1 MPSALLIH
9 GVPIECINQAAVT
22 YYVPAQVIIS
32 VLAVEGGNV
41 GTASPNKNGTYDF
54 GPMQI
59 NSTWLPQI
67 APYGYTQKQLQY
79 DPCVNVM
86 VGAWILSNRISETVA
101 ASKGDY
107 WTGVAGYHSRTPYYN
122 QRYQT
127 KVLNN
132 YQILTK
138 ILSQADVHD
147 ADS

>member
-32 VLAVEGGNV
+32 VLAVEGGEV
-41 GTASPNKNGTYDF
+41 GSASPNKNGSVDY

-59 NSTWLPQI
+59 NSAWLPKI
-67 APYGYTQKQLQY
+67 ASYGYTQQQLQY

-86 VGAWILSNRISETVA
+86 VGAWILSNRIAESVA
-101 ASKGDY
+101 VAGDNNY
-107 WTGVAGYHSRTPYYN
+107 WKGVAGYHSRTPYYN

-132 YQILTK
+132 YQLLSQ
-138 ILSQADVHD
+138 ILSQAENT
-147 ADS
+147 